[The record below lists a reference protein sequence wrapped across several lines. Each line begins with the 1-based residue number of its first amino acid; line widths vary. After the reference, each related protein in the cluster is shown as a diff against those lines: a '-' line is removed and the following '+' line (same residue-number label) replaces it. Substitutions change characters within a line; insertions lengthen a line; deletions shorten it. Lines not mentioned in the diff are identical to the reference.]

1 VRPPRATPAKSCR
14 LDAPVDERSVR
25 AVHFLYVKGVPHD
38 LLVHAFGLSHVT
50 VRKHACDPA
59 TSTAS
64 IHRRQPNE

>member
-1 VRPPRATPAKSCR
+1 LTSGPFVR
-14 LDAPVDERSVR
+14 
-25 AVHFLYVKGVPHD
+25 FLYVKGVPHD

-64 IHRRQPNE
+64 IHRRQPKE